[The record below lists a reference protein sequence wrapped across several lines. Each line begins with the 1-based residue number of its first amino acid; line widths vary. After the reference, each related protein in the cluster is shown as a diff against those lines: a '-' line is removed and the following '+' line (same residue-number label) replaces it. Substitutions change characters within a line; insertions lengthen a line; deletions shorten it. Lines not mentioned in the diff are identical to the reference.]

1 MCHTLELF
9 FTHLLRCATYNLPLK
24 DPIPDIDLASDDEEM
39 PPTPIKQAAAAK
51 PAANTP
57 VDPEEITAD
66 MGRLSYHPSRSS

>member
-1 MCHTLELF
+1 MCNAQPTPE
-9 FTHLLRCATYNLPLK
+9 

-66 MGRLSYHPSRSS
+66 MGRLAVAPLYTSSGPFPA